1 MCVLGVVSGQ
11 CWGVWG
17 NHELSFRCI
26 NNEMSVRYSSGCAGR
41 KLNVW
46 VRNPRGPKIPAKII
60 VYISS
65 QRQIVV
71 AF

>member
-1 MCVLGVVSGQ
+1 MCVGGGEWTVLGSV
-11 CWGVWG
+11 G
-17 NHELSFRCI
+17 NPELGCRCI
-26 NNEMSVRYSSGCAGR
+26 KSEMSVRYPSGCAGR

-46 VRNPRGPKIPAKII
+46 VRNPGGPKIHAKII

-71 AF
+71 EF